1 MNQLNSLI
9 IEGNVVR
16 PPELREPKA
25 GFKVCTVQLAVNRF
39 YRNARGEGVNEV
51 SYFNVETYGK
61 MAEVC
66 GQKCSKGRGL
76 RIVGRLKQERW
87 LKADG
92 HTTSRVIIIA
102 EHIEFKKLAAKPTSP
117 DEMQAMADANMSSAG
132 QDIDIE
138 SIEEEEEETVAV
150 F

>member
-16 PPELREPKA
+16 APELREPKA
-25 GFKVCTVQLAVNRF
+25 GFKVCAIQLAVNRF

-51 SYFNVETYGK
+51 SYFTIETYGK
-61 MAEVC
+61 MAEIC
-66 GQKCSKGRGL
+66 QQKCSKGRGL

-87 LKADG
+87 VKADG
-92 HTTSRVIIIA
+92 RTTSRVIIIA
-102 EHIEFKKLAAKPTSP
+102 EHIEFKKLAAKPTSSA
-117 DEMQAMADANMSSAG
+117 DMQAMAEANMSSAG
-132 QDIDIE
+132 QDVDLE
-138 SIEEEEEETVAV
+138 SFEEEEAVAV